1 VLCCA
6 AGQYVLLYDGVGRVT
21 TAGDAAVTAT
31 APNRL
36 QLQITPKD
44 GEQLLKKE

>member
-1 VLCCA
+1 MLCCA

-21 TAGDAAVTAT
+21 TAGDAVVTDST
-31 APNRL
+31 PNRL

-44 GEQLLKKE
+44 GELCVTK